1 MGRRDT
7 ISEVEAEEVR
17 DASEGVLDDLYSS
30 LWEVVIVDEGIVKVG
45 ALDDLFGGCV
55 VVEKLIEENL
65 TLVETG
71 AVNHYQRAILSEYLV
86 NIEAV

>member
-1 MGRRDT
+1 
-7 ISEVEAEEVR
+7 
-17 DASEGVLDDLYSS
+17 
-30 LWEVVIVDEGIVKVG
+30 VKVG